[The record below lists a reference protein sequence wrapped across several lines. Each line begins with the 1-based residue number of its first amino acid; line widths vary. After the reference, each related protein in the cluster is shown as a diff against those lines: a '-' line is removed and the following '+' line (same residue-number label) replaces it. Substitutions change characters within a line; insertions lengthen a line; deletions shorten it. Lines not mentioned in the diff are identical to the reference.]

1 MTSIRGR
8 IFSNILRK
16 SMNMN
21 ASHTS
26 DSAAKLKR
34 QSEIFNKDRLP
45 DWLSCTKETTPAGT
59 RYERIAAASEN
70 TPAAASPTGS
80 SANSSADPT
89 SKKGRL
95 LLYFHGGAYISGLL
109 ASYRNLAPGFYEAAS
124 GCEVIYL
131 DYHLA
136 PKHCYP
142 TQLNEALDL
151 WEDLTTR
158 QGYDPKQIIVG
169 GDSAGGNLTLA
180 LLLKLRDLGK
190 TMPRAAFCIS
200 AWADMTGSGQSFYY
214 NYGKDVMFGDKGRT
228 LTEER
233 KERLLHGKMYCYI
246 GEADRTDPYISPV
259 FGDYHG
265 FPPMFFTAG
274 THEMLLDDTLRIAEK
289 LKACGVPVT
298 CELQPGMFHIYV
310 VFARFVPEGKIS
322 YQRLLTFIRDNFDRP

>member
-8 IFSNILRK
+8 IFSNIMRK
-16 SMNMN
+16 NMNMN
-21 ASHTS
+21 ASHTK
-26 DSAAKLKR
+26 DSAEKLKR
-34 QSEIFNKDRLP
+34 QSALFSKDRLP
-45 DWLSCTKETTPAGT
+45 KDVSCVRETTPNQT
-59 RYERIAAASEN
+59 RYERIKKTN
-70 TPAAASPTGS
+70 QKQTG
-80 SANSSADPT
+80 
-89 SKKGRL
+89 RV

-109 ASYRNLAPGFYEAAS
+109 PAYRNLAPGFFDAAD

-131 DYHLA
+131 NYHCA
-136 PKHCYP
+136 PKYLFP

-200 AWADMTGSGQSFYY
+200 AWADMTGSGQSFYE
-214 NYGKDVMFGDKGRT
+214 NYDKDVMFGDQGQT

-233 KERLLHGKMYCYI
+233 KEKLLHGQMYCYI
-246 GEADRTDPYISPV
+246 GDADRTNPYISPV

-274 THEMLLDDTLRIAEK
+274 THEMLLDDTLRIVEK
-289 LKACGVPVT
+289 LKACKVPVI
-298 CELQPGMFHIYV
+298 CELQPSMFHIYV
-310 VFARFVPEGKIS
+310 VFARFVPEGKVS
-322 YQRLLTFIRDNFDRP
+322 YHRLLHFIHDQFQEA